1 MSSVLRFIV
10 VIFAALAVTFLVF
23 FVIAALIDFHI
34 PEQTAQLVLD
44 SNADSYAD
52 FYVNSLANSSAAQF
66 LMIL

>member
-23 FVIAALIDFHI
+23 FVIAALIEFHI

-52 FYVNSLANSSAAQF
+52 SYANSLANSSAAQL

>member
-44 SNADSYAD
+44 SNAYSYAD
-52 FYVNSLANSSAAQF
+52 SYVNSLANSSAAQL